1 MPRETS
7 KTLPAEVYVPF
18 VQSLYADGHILVLGG
33 LTQGATSLLVYANN
47 GRLIYLLIALA
58 LIAAGLFRYASIR
71 RRQNLQPLSVREA
84 RLWEIDYLVWGTV
97 QGVLLGFYC
106 FVALFLS
113 QDSLAEIASLCVTL
127 ASAVAIVG
135 RNYASNQMV
144 LILASTMTLPISAG
158 LMLRGD
164 IYNVVLGLICIP
176 FFIAIIKMSER
187 VREAF
192 LSVIFEKKKASG
204 LALRFDRALNTMS
217 SGLVMFG
224 ADGKVAVANGQAA
237 GIFGMANPDRLFG
250 RTLHALLMRGA
261 VAGVLTRSDAL
272 YVEKQLTQSFHDG
285 RGSKLVVGL
294 KDGRY
299 LEFSATGGRDDLG
312 VLTFEDVTARVESEE
327 QIRYMAR
334 FDSQTDLPNRAYFHE
349 IVAEAQS
356 RGNASRACAL
366 AVIDLDDFKT
376 INDALGHP
384 VGDGLIRTV
393 AQRLATRSGDKV
405 IVSRFGGDEFMVYF
419 DELAGPDALKFEID
433 AILELMN
440 EPVVFAGNTLHVRAS
455 IGAVVGRVCDLDV
468 DVMMIKAD
476 LALYRAKERG
486 KNQWQLFEA
495 EMDAEFRHKQMLKAD
510 LLVAIQEKSLRL
522 VYQPIVALDT
532 MRISGCEA
540 LCRWNHRE
548 LGPISPAVFIPLA
561 EEMGIISKISAFVL
575 EAATAE
581 CVKWPSQLD
590 VSVNL
595 SAKDLRDRS
604 VVDVVKS
611 ALQRSHLEPAR
622 LEIELTE
629 TALLD
634 DKNSTRQ
641 VLEELKSLGVRIA
654 LDDFGTGYSS
664 LSYLHKLPLDKVK
677 IDRSFIE
684 DLTTSVRSQKQL
696 KGVVDLSRSLG
707 MQVTIEGV
715 ETFDQLKLLAQDINP
730 DLIQGFLF
738 GAALSASGIETMS
751 NTVWPFADEIA
762 EARAVSEG
770 RTRASES
777 RPR

>member
-1 MPRETS
+1 MARETS

-18 VQSLYADGHILVLGG
+18 VQSLYSDGYILVLGG
-33 LTQGATSLLVYANN
+33 LTQGATALLVYVHN
-47 GRLIYLLIALA
+47 GRLIYLLLAFALM
-58 LIAAGLFRYASIR
+58 AAGLFRYIGIR
-71 RRQNLQPLSVREA
+71 ARQSLQPLSVREA
-84 RLWEIDYLVWGTV
+84 RKWEVDYLIRGTV
-97 QGVLLGFYC
+97 QGAMLGFYC
-106 FVALFLS
+106 FVGLFLS
-113 QDSLAEIASLCVTL
+113 PDPLAEIASVCVTL
-127 ASAVAIVG
+127 ASAIAIVG
-135 RNYASNQMV
+135 RNYASNGMV

-164 IYNVVLGLICIP
+164 IYNFTLGLLCIP
-176 FFIAIIKMSER
+176 FFTAIIKMAAR
-187 VREAF
+187 VRETF
-192 LSVIFEKKKASG
+192 VSVIFEKKKASS

-217 SGLVMFG
+217 SGLVMFD
-224 ADGKVAVANGQAA
+224 ADGKVAVANAEAA
-237 GIFGMANPDRLFG
+237 GIFGMADPDRLLG

-261 VAGVLTRSDAL
+261 VAGVLTRTDAI

-299 LEFSATGGRDDLG
+299 LEFSANGGRNDLG
-312 VLTFEDVTARVESEE
+312 VLTFEDVTARVETEE

-334 FDSQTDLPNRAYFHE
+334 FDSQTDLPNRAHFHE
-349 IVAEAQS
+349 IVADAQS
-356 RGNASRACAL
+356 KGDPGRACAL
-366 AVIDLDDFKT
+366 AVIDLDDFKN
-376 INDALGHP
+376 INDTLGHP
-384 VGDGLIRTV
+384 VGDGLIRTI
-393 AQRLATRSGDKV
+393 AQRLSTRARDSV
-405 IVSRFGGDEFMVYF
+405 IVSRFGGDEFMIYF
-419 DELAGPDALKFEID
+419 DNVASMDELKFEID
-433 AILELMN
+433 AILDLMN
-440 EPVVFAGNTLHVRAS
+440 QPMVFAGNTLMVKAS
-455 IGAVVGRVCDLDV
+455 IGAVAGRVCDLDV
-468 DVMMIKAD
+468 DVMMVKAD
-476 LALYRAKERG
+476 LALYRAKDRG

-510 LLVAIQEKSLRL
+510 LLIAIEEKSLRL
-522 VYQPIVALDT
+522 VYQPIVALET

-540 LCRWNHRE
+540 LCRWNHSE
-548 LGPISPAVFIPLA
+548 LGPISPAIFIPLA
-561 EEMGIISKISAFVL
+561 EEMGIISQISAFVL
-575 EAATAE
+575 EAATIE
-581 CVKWPSQLD
+581 CAKWPSQLD

-595 SAKDLRDRS
+595 SAKDLRDRA
-604 VVDVVKS
+604 VVDVVKA
-611 ALQRSHLEPAR
+611 ALQRSGLAAER

-634 DKNSTRQ
+634 DKNSTRH

-762 EARAVSEG
+762 EARANSG
-770 RTRASES
+770 RQASELLVAV
-777 RPR
+777 

>member
-1 MPRETS
+1 MARESS

-18 VQSLYADGHILVLGG
+18 VQSLYSDGHILVLGG
-33 LTQGATSLLVYANN
+33 LMQGATSLVVYLHN
-47 GRLIYLLIALA
+47 GRPIYLFLALA
-58 LIAAGLFRYASIR
+58 LLAAGTFRYFGIK
-71 RRQNLQPLSVREA
+71 RRQNLAPISVAEA
-84 RLWEIDYLVWGTV
+84 RQWEKNYLLRGAA
-97 QGVLLGFYC
+97 QGALLGFYC
-106 FVALFLS
+106 FVALYLS
-113 QDSLAEIASLCVTL
+113 RDSLAEIAATCVTL

-135 RNYASNQMV
+135 RNYASTRMV
-144 LILASTMTLPISAG
+144 LILAATMTLPISLA
-158 LMLRGD
+158 LILRGD
-164 IYNVVLGLICIP
+164 WASIVIGILFAP
-176 FFIAIIKMSER
+176 FFWTIVQMAAR
-187 VREAF
+187 VRETF
-192 LSVIFEKKKASG
+192 VSVIFEKKKASS
-204 LALRFDRALNTMS
+204 LAHRFDRALNTMS

-224 ADGKVAVANGQAA
+224 ADGKVAVANAEAA
-237 GIFGMANPDRLFG
+237 SIFGMTNPDRLFG
-250 RTLHALLMRGA
+250 RSLHALLMRGA
-261 VAGVLTRSDAL
+261 VAGVLTRADAL
-272 YVEKQLTQSFHDG
+272 FVEKQLTQAFHEG
-285 RGSKLVVGL
+285 RGGKLVVGL

-334 FDSQTDLPNRAYFHE
+334 FDSQTDLPNRAHFHE
-349 IVAEAQS
+349 IVAEAQTK
-356 RGNASRACAL
+356 GDASRACAL
-366 AVIDLDDFKT
+366 AVIDLDDFKA
-376 INDALGHP
+376 INDTLGHP
-384 VGDGLIRTV
+384 VGDGLIRTI
-393 AQRLATRSGDKV
+393 AQRLTTRVRNGV

-419 DELAGPDALKFEID
+419 DDVADQDALQFEID

-440 EPVVFAGNTLHVRAS
+440 ETVVFAGNSLHVKAS
-455 IGAVVGRVCDLDV
+455 IGAVMGRVCDLDV
-468 DVMMIKAD
+468 DVMMVKAD

-495 EMDAEFRHKQMLKAD
+495 EMDAEFRHKQMLKVD
-510 LLVAIQEKSLRL
+510 LLEAIEQKSLRL

-540 LCRWNHRE
+540 LCRWNHSE

-561 EEMGIISKISAFVL
+561 EEMGIISDISVFVL
-575 EAATAE
+575 EAATLE
-581 CVKWPSQLD
+581 CAKWPAQLD

-604 VVDVVKS
+604 IVDVVKA
-611 ALQRSHLEPAR
+611 ALARSQLAPER

-634 DKNSTRQ
+634 DKTSTRH

-684 DLTTSVRSQKQL
+684 DLTISERSQKQL

-738 GAALSASGIETMS
+738 RAALSASGIETMS

-762 EARAVSEG
+762 EARAMPEAKKEG
-770 RTRASES
+770 VLAAV
-777 RPR
+777 